1 MVTILDDTN
10 SHSFVGIK
18 KTWVRDHGLPPP
30 KMIPRIPLPDQP
42 LEAYGRDARYYRSMR
57 ANVKKLEEAKKLDRL
72 QSEANQLTAIQKK
85 EQAEGVK
92 AQLKSME
99 QLAPLIGPAPS
110 EVSRQRPA
118 DFLSNH
124 HFGVNGPGF
133 LAITLRPV
141 WMVCSLP
148 TTPAFRPPNWLTWS
162 SWSGDVNEESCDPE
176 SSAERLQGLRALMK
190 AHQLDAYLVTSQDAH
205 SSEYVCS
212 ADERRSFLTGFSGSA
227 GSALVTAEQA
237 LLWTDSRYFL
247 QAEKQLQ
254 GTEWLLM
261 RQSQPGVPDF
271 SDWALEHLK
280 DKTLGVDPRF
290 ISFEQAEEWSAKWN
304 SAVHLKEVTLNLV
317 DAIWTTRPEDPCNP
331 LEIQPLHLAGESVDS
346 KLSRVREAIKEQ
358 KASCILLSALDQ
370 IAWLFNLR
378 GSDIEYN
385 PVFFAY
391 AAVFQDSTLLFL
403 RALDEGRPGVSE
415 EVRTVLSQANVT
427 LKAYSAFFSE
437 MGAILKPD
445 EKVFLE
451 AHSSSLAVMSL
462 VRPDLRV
469 KGISPV
475 EEFKACKNAVE
486 IDGLKRAC
494 KRDSVA
500 LCQVLSSLEKQLA
513 NGASASLPNE
523 VDVCEMITAFR
534 RKLEL
539 YVGDSFD
546 TISSVGSNTAVVH
559 YKPEKATCKRLAKEE
574 MYLIDTGGQYRDG
587 TTDVT
592 RTVHF
597 GTPTEE
603 QKRFYTRVLQGH
615 LALATAIFP
624 EGTCGLLLDAFAR
637 RPLWQ
642 DGMEYGHGT
651 GHGIG
656 AYLNV
661 HEGPAQIG
669 GGQVPGNKIQ
679 SSEGRRRILLM
690 PLKAGFFVSDEPGC
704 YKDGDFGIRIE
715 SDILATAA
723 DTPYKMS
730 SQKFLKFDY
739 LTLVPMCCKLV
750 NVSLLSPFE
759 RQWVDSYHLRVWEEL
774 KEELSGDFRTWLW
787 EATRPL

>member
-1 MVTILDDTN
+1 MATKRRRIRLDLG
-10 SHSFVGIK
+10 SQFQ
-18 KTWVRDHGLPPP
+18 LQCPCC
-30 KMIPRIPLPDQP
+30 
-42 LEAYGRDARYYRSMR
+42 YRP
-57 ANVKKLEEAKKLDRL
+57 
-72 QSEANQLTAIQKK
+72 
-85 EQAEGVK
+85 GV
-92 AQLKSME
+92 
-99 QLAPLIGPAPS
+99 PFC
-110 EVSRQRPA
+110 
-118 DFLSNH
+118 D
-124 HFGVNGPGF
+124 
-133 LAITLRPV
+133 
-141 WMVCSLP
+141 
-148 TTPAFRPPNWLTWS
+148 
-162 SWSGDVNEESCDPE
+162 SCDPE
-176 SSAERLQGLRALMK
+176 SSAQRLQGLRALMK
-190 AHQLDAYLVTSQDAH
+190 VHQLDAYLVTSQDAH

-261 RQSQPGVPDF
+261 RQSQPQVPDF

-304 SAVHLKEVTLNLV
+304 SAVHLKEVSLNLV
-317 DAIWTTRPEDPCNP
+317 DAIWTTRPEDPCNV
-331 LEIQPLHLAGESVDS
+331 LEIHPLHLAGESVDS
-346 KLSRVREAIKEQ
+346 KLRRVREAIQEQ

-391 AAVFQDSTLLFL
+391 AAVFQDSAVLFL

-415 EVRTVLSQANVT
+415 EIRTLLSQAKVT
-427 LKAYSAFFSE
+427 LKPYSTFFSE
-437 MGAILKPD
+437 MGAVLKPD

-486 IDGLKRAC
+486 IEGLKRAC
-494 KRDSVA
+494 KRDSIA
-500 LCQVLSSLEKQLA
+500 LVQVLSSLEKQLAA

-546 TISSVGSNTAVVH
+546 TISSVGSNTSVVH
-559 YKPEKATCKRLAKEE
+559 YKPEKASCKKLSKDE
-574 MYLIDTGGQYRDG
+574 MYLIDTGGQYQDG

-597 GTPTEE
+597 GTPTEVENLRCSE
-603 QKRFYTRVLQGH
+603 QLLSSWMPLREDLYGRTAWSMDMGLAMALEPISMYTRVLH
-615 LALATAIFP
+615 RATV
-624 EGTCGLLLDAFAR
+624 C
-637 RPLWQ
+637 
-642 DGMEYGHGT
+642 
-651 GHGIG
+651 
-656 AYLNV
+656 
-661 HEGPAQIG
+661 
-669 GGQVPGNKIQ
+669 
-679 SSEGRRRILLM
+679 S
-690 PLKAGFFVSDEPGC
+690 
-704 YKDGDFGIRIE
+704 
-715 SDILATAA
+715 
-723 DTPYKMS
+723 
-730 SQKFLKFDY
+730 
-739 LTLVPMCCKLV
+739 
-750 NVSLLSPFE
+750 
-759 RQWVDSYHLRVWEEL
+759 
-774 KEELSGDFRTWLW
+774 
-787 EATRPL
+787 